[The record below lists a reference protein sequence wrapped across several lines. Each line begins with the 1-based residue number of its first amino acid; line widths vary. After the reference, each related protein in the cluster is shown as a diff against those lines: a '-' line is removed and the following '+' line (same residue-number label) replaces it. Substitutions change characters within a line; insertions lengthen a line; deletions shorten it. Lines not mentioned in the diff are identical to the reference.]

1 MRCIATL
8 ILAGTIIASNS
19 AFAGEGTLR
28 PGRPAG
34 VKPAQD
40 FMEGNTLLLVGL
52 GAAVVAGIA
61 VAVSDNGTATAAAAG
76 ATVIT
81 PSSTIT
87 TATTT

>member
-1 MRCIATL
+1 MRL
-8 ILAGTIIASNS
+8 LSSFLALALSASTAMAADVGS
-19 AFAGEGTLR
+19 LS
-28 PGRPAG
+28 PGKPAG

-52 GAAVVAGIA
+52 GAAVIAGIA